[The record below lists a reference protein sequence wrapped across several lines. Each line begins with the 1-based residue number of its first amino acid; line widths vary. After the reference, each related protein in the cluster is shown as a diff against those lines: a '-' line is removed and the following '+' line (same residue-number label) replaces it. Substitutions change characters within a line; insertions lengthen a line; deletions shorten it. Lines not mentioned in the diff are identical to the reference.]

1 MFEDNL
7 VDPVRLVY
15 FTIPK
20 SPLYVPGRA
29 QCETCDDVQHLVE
42 EIVAISDKLSLEIHN
57 LEREPE
63 EARRWGVAEVPA
75 LILFGPESGG
85 VRYLGAPSGY
95 EFSTLLQDIQFISKG
110 ETALSA
116 ATREALAGIPDPIHL
131 QVFVTPT

>member
-1 MFEDNL
+1 
-7 VDPVRLVY
+7 
-15 FTIPK
+15 
-20 SPLYVPGRA
+20 
-29 QCETCDDVQHLVE
+29 VE